1 MTESSNA
8 PVHEAESPAAVQWP
22 ATETPTGDAPVDK
35 ALGPLAD
42 VAGSPVSDH
51 GELYAGIHDSLLE
64 ALDAEPGLPSAPSN
78 NRPEGDS

>member
-1 MTESSNA
+1 MTEPSNA
-8 PVHEAESPAAVQWP
+8 PVPEADAVVQWP
-22 ATETPTGDAPVDK
+22 ADTTPTGDALVDR
-35 ALGPLAD
+35 ALGLLAD
-42 VAGSPVSDH
+42 VAGSPVSGH

>member
-1 MTESSNA
+1 MTEPSNA
-8 PVHEAESPAAVQWP
+8 PVPEAESPAVVQWP
-22 ATETPTGDAPVDK
+22 ATATPTGDAPVDK
-35 ALGPLAD
+35 ALGLLAD